1 MCLSG
6 QGKKS
11 RALQISASRICD
23 VFSGHKNHI
32 LAGTENKNR

>member
-11 RALQISASRICD
+11 RALQISAGRICD
-23 VFSGHKNHI
+23 VFSGHENCI
-32 LAGTENKNR
+32 LVGTENKKR